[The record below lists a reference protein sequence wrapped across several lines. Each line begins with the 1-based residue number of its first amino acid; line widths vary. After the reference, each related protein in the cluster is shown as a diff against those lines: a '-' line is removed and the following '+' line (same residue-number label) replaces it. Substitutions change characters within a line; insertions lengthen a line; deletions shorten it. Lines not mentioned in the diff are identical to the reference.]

1 MKNTKIALFGFP
13 LLLLACSAQAQIFM
27 CKNSAGKTFTS
38 DRPIPDCTGAIR
50 EFAANGQLKRT
61 IPPPLTP
68 EQKKQKQIEDA
79 KQKAEVEAAAEQKR
93 QDRAM
98 LARYGNEF
106 EINASRTRALEQE
119 QEQVKREKLAITD
132 AEKQLKIAQEELVPF
147 KLKETKPPTTLA
159 RRIETAESTIRD
171 SQRSVKDH
179 EEQIAQ
185 INVKFDETLKRFR
198 ELTSAT
204 AASK

>member
-1 MKNTKIALFGFP
+1 MKNTKIALLGLP

-27 CKNSAGKTFTS
+27 CKDSAGKTITS

-50 EFAANGQLKRT
+50 EFGSNGRIKRT

-68 EQKKQKQIEDA
+68 EEKKQKQIEEA
-79 KQKAEVEAAAEQKR
+79 KLKAEAEAAAEQKR

-106 EINASRTRALEQE
+106 EINASRKRALEQE
-119 QEQVKREKLAITD
+119 QEQVKRENLAITD
-132 AEKQLKIAQEELVPF
+132 AEKQLKIAQDELIPF
-147 KLKETKPPTTLA
+147 KLKNTKPPATLT
-159 RRIETAESTIRD
+159 RRIETAETTIRD
-171 SQRSVKDH
+171 SQHSIKDH

-185 INVKFDETLKRFR
+185 INAKFDETLKRFH
-198 ELTSAT
+198 ELTATT
-204 AASK
+204 AAK